1 MNVPAALVVPPW
13 FWIAG
18 LNWVVWTVIVDPS
31 RLCRLASTHATSVRA
46 NTDAVQVFVETM
58 AAKLMSK
65 FWLGGGRTIAIARY
79 TQSERCKLGADDGG
93 VGIDRESKRRC
104 VWRSTNRAGYI
115 RNTSR
120 ARNRESSIRGC
131 LKCVLSTRRQ
141 PNPNSRVFYLVVTIY
156 RHRTENFLCN
166 SVQVHVYA

>member
-1 MNVPAALVVPPW
+1 MVLDRRVELG
-13 FWIAG
+13 G
-18 LNWVVWTVIVDPS
+18 LDRDCRSVSSVQACVDACNERES
-31 RLCRLASTHATSVRA
+31 QHGCCASFCRNHGCEA
-46 NTDAVQVFVETM
+46 NVQVL
-58 AAKLMSK
+58 A
-65 FWLGGGRTIAIARY
+65 GGGRTIAIARY

>member
-65 FWLGGGRTIAIARY
+65 FWLGGGGRTIAIARY
-79 TQSERCKLGADDGG
+79 TQSERCKLGADVGG

-120 ARNRESSIRGC
+120 ARNRESQIVNRQYVAALSACSPHADSQIPTLVYSI
-131 LKCVLSTRRQ
+131 S
-141 PNPNSRVFYLVVTIY
+141 
-156 RHRTENFLCN
+156 
-166 SVQVHVYA
+166 